1 MFDGQNAVPA
11 NIVNRTQ
18 RGHFQSRQRSSKIV
32 IQVEPGKPRAEV
44 SKREKNYKPKKEF
57 AYRMRAG
64 RPIGAMAVPFGGG
77 WLCFRSA
84 LVAVM

>member
-44 SKREKNYKPKKEF
+44 SKREKTISQRKNLPIECGQGDQSVRWPF
-57 AYRMRAG
+57 RLVVAG
-64 RPIGAMAVPFGGG
+64 CVSVVHWWR
-77 WLCFRSA
+77 
-84 LVAVM
+84 